1 MRALSIRQPWAT
13 LIVAGQKTIEV
24 RKWKGC
30 PATPIGK
37 QIAIHAGQ
45 RIDNSAPTVVRRM
58 AFEISGAWQGCTGGI
73 IGRATLVS
81 VIRFTMRSF
90 EELYAE
96 HLNPPAWF
104 EDGLIGLG
112 FADAARFRNVIPC
125 RGRLGFFEVPDDLLG
140 R

>member
-1 MRALSIRQPWAT
+1 MLALSVRQPWAE
-13 LIVAGQKTIEV
+13 LIVSGRKTIEV

-30 PATPIGK
+30 PADVIGK

-45 RIDNSAPTVVRRM
+45 RIDDSAPTEVRWM
-58 AFEISGAWQGCTGGI
+58 AFEVSGAWQGCTGGI

-81 VIRFTMRSF
+81 VIRFTIRSF

-96 HLNPPAWF
+96 HLNPPVWF

-112 FADAARFRNVIPC
+112 FAEAVRFRHVIPC
-125 RGRLGFFEVPDDLLG
+125 RGRLGFFDVPDDLLG